1 MREAGLP
8 QPRPDV
14 AGAYGLL
21 LGAKGV
27 VRALHPERR
36 RVDIE
41 AEDGSL
47 LSEVLVI
54 GPYFPEVHADAQA
67 PSQVVYVHVR
77 GQPDAVCWPLPHRR
91 LLGPQDR
98 PADAAG
104 QEQPERRYF
113 HTHGYIF
120 RHGDVTVRL
129 TDDNRYVIETEQG
142 DYIILDTQ
150 QRQIRLH
157 APHVF
162 VGTDDEAQA
171 NRLEFEQDESFR
183 AFNPLILLG
192 TEVGDRIEYLK
203 DSHITLQAPIIKMT
217 ATGEI
222 ILDPPT
228 IKFGN
233 ENASEPLILGNTW
246 LAFFNA
252 FISLFNAHQHT
263 NVQTGGGLS
272 GPPQTA
278 AAGMTSAQLSDI
290 AYVSKDGL

>member
-1 MREAGLP
+1 VAEAGLP
-8 QPRPDV
+8 MQTLDIHGEQ
-14 AGAYGLL
+14 ALL
-21 LGAKGV
+21 TGAKGV
-27 VRALHPERR
+27 VRAVHPERR

-41 AEDGSL
+41 TEDGSL
-47 LSEVLVI
+47 LTEVLVI
-54 GPYFPEVHADAQA
+54 GPYFPEVHVDAQA
-67 PSQVVYVHVR
+67 PSHVVYLHAR
-77 GQPDAVCWPLPHRR
+77 GQPDAFCWPTPHRR
-91 LLGPQDR
+91 LLGPQDS
-98 PADAAG
+98 PKDAGG

-171 NRLEFEQDESFR
+171 NRVEFEQDESFR

-192 TEVGDRIEYLK
+192 TETGDRIEYRDK
-203 DSHITLQAPIIKMT
+203 AEIILQAPIIKIT
-217 ATGEI
+217 ANEVI
-222 ILDPPT
+222 VDPVS
-228 IKFGN
+228 IKLGN
-233 ENASEPLILGNTW
+233 ENANEPLVLGNTW
-246 LAFFNA
+246 LALYNA
-252 FISLFNAHQHT
+252 FIALFNSHQHT

-278 AAGMTSAQLSDI
+278 SPGMTSAQLSDI